1 MVSRTLTALT
11 MVHWMYRAPCLMRN
25 MTALRRN
32 FLVNPAPVAMT
43 GRGVSLGRVHSRAAS
58 TVGDKNVFDYVRDG
72 KFTNCNIEDI
82 RTFSIIAHVDHGK
95 STLAGIGKRQ

>member
-1 MVSRTLTALT
+1 
-11 MVHWMYRAPCLMRN
+11 MRN

-32 FLVNPAPVAMT
+32 FLVNAAPVAMT